1 LYVTDRNGKTVW
13 EAHYPSFYESNGE
26 MLEETTIF
34 EDGFMKNAEDTEGL
48 EFYLKSISV
57 INKDDKLVEIDD
69 DDDDDD
75 DKDDEYAAG
84 GTIESKIKKRLK
96 NAFELPI
103 QVAVYVPSTRDK
115 DIIITK
121 REMEA
126 RVEDVQRFLAN
137 AFGGFSAVKVEGGF
151 ESSDKGLIQED
162 AVRVVAFA
170 SKENEN
176 GVPFEQSFES
186 LMNQVKN
193 WCSKWSQQ
201 SIGVEF
207 ENDLFYVDTETK
219 FADGGYMAKGGE
231 VDLSPYKDIQKLN
244 MLYKSGSKWYAWGK
258 KYNVETKGEGYTKKE
273 ALQDLDN
280 HLSYVSE
287 DDEFADGG
295 EVKPKLVK
303 FDSMY
308 DGLVDAYESVNEKGT
323 YFYVGGEQGQ
333 YVVTQ
338 ESEGFPATEA
348 YDDWLY
354 SYEDALNIA
363 KKLASGEDLYEFAD
377 GGLTWYKYDNNIY
390 ESRLGNFDIM
400 IYPETQRGYWS
411 VYVLEGKNKVGAE
424 FDIYGIK
431 NAKDKAYSIIR
442 SQYMADGGSVAEG
455 NLQMLRSNA
464 KAIKHHAEEL
474 EGELNNDT
482 EVEAWVVAKGERAA
496 TDLSDITHYLDGK
509 KFSLGGMTAGRW
521 YRDNSGEEF
530 KFIGKIDSGENKGR
544 FLFSDGKK
552 SVYKELDDFEGGRPK
567 ETKLFGFFEDGGDL
581 EEGVDLFEDYDEMP
595 ASVIETL
602 SKYDLESG
610 DYRELEKAL
619 KDLKKYGYTFE
630 YELDGQPYD
639 LRKIG
644 QKGKSEFYA
653 KGGSIKSLEK
663 RVAEVNELIKR
674 GNELGIEVV
683 DEGNTW
689 QAPMKYK
696 PLKYTNGVLYISYE
710 VMDLYKYNRE
720 YVQDWEKKSYKIG
733 KYESSWG
740 HQGEEGSA
748 QREALTEIARM
759 YRKPLKSYDTYGYFE
774 DGGEVNKVN
783 PEEIKVKIEQILDK
797 VVPSFYKGVSIHKN
811 IFDTGN
817 NIRIFIA
824 ASDYKI
830 NGVSGQLPQ
839 VVSLSLD
846 LSDMDLHPQVFGG
859 NGGQRVERKP
869 NMSDPNEKYLAM
881 KGVKVPFRT
890 PQPNEKAVLDA
901 IKRFAENYKKTLA
914 ENREVLLYQDV
925 VDYDKLL
932 AGSQYA
938 DGGMMAEGGE
948 VAKKGQVKIGD
959 SIYKVF
965 YNDWDGEEFSVPFY
979 ANSEKEAIS
988 KFKNKYPHIEYTN
1001 IGHARK
1007 INTSTNYD
1015 IFEEMREYADGGM
1028 MAKGGEIMKHKH
1040 NEHITIELIEPTN
1053 KGWKVKQI
1061 ETHSIGGRK
1070 LSTPKEKVAYF
1081 SKEEL
1086 TDLFEP
1092 TMAKGGVIASSPTK
1106 EGIEKLI
1113 GDYYYSKNISL
1124 KKLDDKDEY
1133 EVSNSKGKIN
1143 GVKVIVKKGRYQF
1156 VESDKMAEGG
1166 MAKGGEVE
1174 KIVNTLYSRYDFIND
1189 DYNWKSKLL
1198 EMLGKPS
1205 YEAYEIYQSLNNSQ
1219 KKQVLQE
1226 LYEMDNDMGS
1236 DGDGDIE
1243 TSKEN
1248 LEILLDDSKNAK
1260 PKLEKGGTF
1269 AAGVKAI
1276 EKRLVGTKVNPKY
1289 QKDYGKTYDKAEA
1302 HEAASKI
1309 KGKMRAMELANKYKK
1324 KKLANGGRLGSE
1336 PKVDDV
1342 VDFGEGLERITR
1354 IVKTPSGKQF
1364 IEAVQIDG
1372 SSDRRNLY
1380 DFADWEE
1387 ILKKQEE
1394 YKKSTSERELYREES
1409 DRLRKE
1415 SENLDK
1421 EKAQKYNDIDGFGED
1436 LTPMQKARVLKYLN
1450 KETYTK
1456 DGKELQLSSVKDELK
1471 KVLKKDWYIRPFN
1484 GEDTIMYKEGNSD
1497 LILGNVYQTKTAREY
1512 LQYLKSNNKMA
1523 DGGLIAQKPEY
1534 IKLRELQN
1542 KISYSQSR
1550 ARDYVKWREGIGA
1563 NYEDKWN
1570 KMMKKLRGWNA
1581 YTPIGE
1587 AKTRPEWKQY
1597 CKESGLYEDYDFG
1610 DVLA

>member
-1 LYVTDRNGKTVW
+1 MAKYLYGYHEERGFADLYVTDVNGNTVW
-13 EAHYPSFYESNGE
+13 EVHYPSFYESNGE
-26 MLEETTIF
+26 MLEDTTVF
-34 EDGFMKNAEDTEGL
+34 EDGFMKNADDIEGL
-48 EFYLKSISV
+48 EKYLKSISV
-57 INKDDKLVEIDD
+57 INRGDELVDRDEDMYDD
-69 DDDDDD
+69 DE
-75 DKDDEYAAG
+75 DDEYAAG

-103 QVAVYVPSTRDK
+103 QIAVYVPSTRDK
-115 DIIITK
+115 DIIIPK

-126 RVEDVQRFLAN
+126 RVEEVQRFLAN

-176 GVPFEQSFES
+176 GVPFEKSFES

-219 FADGGYMAKGGE
+219 FADGGEVEDEVYNAYVVWIDDNDEAFFDGGWWSIEDAEDRVSDIEMEEEGKPKYVVFAVEYDEDYFENKNWDITRMKSYKPYPLTRMAKGGE

-273 ALQDLDN
+273 ALKDLDN

-295 EVKPKLVK
+295 
-303 FDSMY
+303 DI
-308 DGLVDAYESVNEKGT
+308 AES
-323 YFYVGGEQGQ
+323 
-333 YVVTQ
+333 
-338 ESEGFPATEA
+338 
-348 YDDWLY
+348 
-354 SYEDALNIA
+354 
-363 KKLASGEDLYEFAD
+363 
-377 GGLTWYKYDNNIY
+377 
-390 ESRLGNFDIM
+390 
-400 IYPETQRGYWS
+400 
-411 VYVLEGKNKVGAE
+411 
-424 FDIYGIK
+424 
-431 NAKDKAYSIIR
+431 
-442 SQYMADGGSVAEG
+442 

-474 EGELNNDT
+474 EGELNDDT

-509 KFSLGGMTAGRW
+509 EFSLGGMTAGRY

-530 KFIGKIDSGENKGR
+530 KFIGKVDSGQNKGR

-552 SVYKELDDFEGGRPK
+552 SVYKDLEDFEGGGPK

-595 ASVIETL
+595 ASVLETL

-683 DEGNTW
+683 DESTTW

-696 PLKYTNGVLYISYE
+696 PLKYTNGVLYVSYE
-710 VMDLYKYNRE
+710 QLDLYKYNRE

-733 KYESSWG
+733 KYESG
-740 HQGEEGSA
+740 YGYRGEAGAA

-846 LSDMDLHPQVFGG
+846 LSDMDLHPQVYGG

-901 IKRFAENYKKTLA
+901 IRRFAENYKKTLSD
-914 ENREVLLYQDV
+914 NREVLLYQDI

-932 AGSQYA
+932 AGSQYS

-948 VAKKGQVKIGD
+948 V
-959 SIYKVF
+959 
-965 YNDWDGEEFSVPFY
+965 
-979 ANSEKEAIS
+979 EK
-988 KFKNKYPHIEYTN
+988 
-1001 IGHARK
+1001 R
-1007 INTSTNYD
+1007 
-1015 IFEEMREYADGGM
+1015 
-1028 MAKGGEIMKHKH
+1028 
-1040 NEHITIELIEPTN
+1040 
-1053 KGWKVKQI
+1053 
-1061 ETHSIGGRK
+1061 
-1070 LSTPKEKVAYF
+1070 
-1081 SKEEL
+1081 
-1086 TDLFEP
+1086 
-1092 TMAKGGVIASSPTK
+1092 
-1106 EGIEKLI
+1106 
-1113 GDYYYSKNISL
+1113 
-1124 KKLDDKDEY
+1124 
-1133 EVSNSKGKIN
+1133 
-1143 GVKVIVKKGRYQF
+1143 
-1156 VESDKMAEGG
+1156 
-1166 MAKGGEVE
+1166 
-1174 KIVNTLYSRYDFIND
+1174 VNTLYSRYDFIND
-1189 DYNWKSKLL
+1189 DFNWRLKLL

-1260 PKLEKGGTF
+1260 PKLEKGGYMADGGNVSPKEKMIKELQKLQRELNSSRLSQYREGDNSEQEMARQRERDSKLARFNEILEVLNEDKKMAKGGMFEHGLRTNDKIIGGKTIGTTILVENANDDERARIDLNTGKRTVLTYNKKLRKWEDADGKTMAKGGVIASSPTKEGIEKLIGDYYYSKNISLKKLDDKDEYEVSNSKGKINGVKVVVKRGRYQFINSDKMARGGIF
-1269 AAGVKAI
+1269 AEGVKAI

-1289 QKDYGKTYDKAEA
+1289 QKQYGKTYDKAEA

-1309 KGKMRAMELANKYKK
+1309 KGKMRALELAKKYKK
-1324 KKLANGGRLGSE
+1324 KK
-1336 PKVDDV
+1336 
-1342 VDFGEGLERITR
+1342 
-1354 IVKTPSGKQF
+1354 
-1364 IEAVQIDG
+1364 
-1372 SSDRRNLY
+1372 
-1380 DFADWEE
+1380 
-1387 ILKKQEE
+1387 
-1394 YKKSTSERELYREES
+1394 
-1409 DRLRKE
+1409 
-1415 SENLDK
+1415 
-1421 EKAQKYNDIDGFGED
+1421 
-1436 LTPMQKARVLKYLN
+1436 
-1450 KETYTK
+1450 
-1456 DGKELQLSSVKDELK
+1456 
-1471 KVLKKDWYIRPFN
+1471 
-1484 GEDTIMYKEGNSD
+1484 
-1497 LILGNVYQTKTAREY
+1497 
-1512 LQYLKSNNKMA
+1512 
-1523 DGGLIAQKPEY
+1523 
-1534 IKLRELQN
+1534 
-1542 KISYSQSR
+1542 
-1550 ARDYVKWREGIGA
+1550 
-1563 NYEDKWN
+1563 
-1570 KMMKKLRGWNA
+1570 
-1581 YTPIGE
+1581 
-1587 AKTRPEWKQY
+1587 
-1597 CKESGLYEDYDFG
+1597 
-1610 DVLA
+1610 

>member
-1 LYVTDRNGKTVW
+1 MAKYLYGYHEERGFADLYVTDVNGNTVW
-13 EAHYPSFYESNGE
+13 EVHYPSFYESNGE
-26 MLEETTIF
+26 MLEDTTVF
-34 EDGFMKNAEDTEGL
+34 EDGFMKNADDIEGL
-48 EFYLKSISV
+48 EKYLKSISV
-57 INKDDKLVEIDD
+57 INRGDELVDRDEDMYDD
-69 DDDDDD
+69 DE
-75 DKDDEYAAG
+75 DDEYAAG

-103 QVAVYVPSTRDK
+103 QIAVYVPSTRDK
-115 DIIITK
+115 DIIIPK

-126 RVEDVQRFLAN
+126 RVEEVQRFLAN

-176 GVPFEQSFES
+176 GVPFEKSFES

-219 FADGGYMAKGGE
+219 FADGGEVEDEVYNAYVVWIDDNDEAFFDGGWWSIEDAEDRVSDIEMEEEGKPKYVVFAVEYDEDYFENKNWDITRMKSYKPYPLTRMAKGGE

-273 ALQDLDN
+273 ALKDLDN

-295 EVKPKLVK
+295 
-303 FDSMY
+303 DI
-308 DGLVDAYESVNEKGT
+308 AES
-323 YFYVGGEQGQ
+323 
-333 YVVTQ
+333 
-338 ESEGFPATEA
+338 
-348 YDDWLY
+348 
-354 SYEDALNIA
+354 
-363 KKLASGEDLYEFAD
+363 
-377 GGLTWYKYDNNIY
+377 
-390 ESRLGNFDIM
+390 
-400 IYPETQRGYWS
+400 
-411 VYVLEGKNKVGAE
+411 
-424 FDIYGIK
+424 
-431 NAKDKAYSIIR
+431 
-442 SQYMADGGSVAEG
+442 

-474 EGELNNDT
+474 EGELNDDT

-509 KFSLGGMTAGRW
+509 EFSLGGMTAGRW

-530 KFIGKIDSGENKGR
+530 KFIGKVDSGQNKGR

-552 SVYKELDDFEGGRPK
+552 SVYKDLEDFEGGGPK

-595 ASVIETL
+595 ASVLETL

-683 DEGNTW
+683 DESTTW

-696 PLKYTNGVLYISYE
+696 PLKYTNGVLYVSYE
-710 VMDLYKYNRE
+710 QLDLYKYNRE

-733 KYESSWG
+733 KYESG
-740 HQGEEGSA
+740 YGYRGEAGAA

-846 LSDMDLHPQVFGG
+846 LSDMDLHPQVYGG

-901 IKRFAENYKKTLA
+901 IRRFAENYKKTLSD
-914 ENREVLLYQDV
+914 NREVLLYQDI

-932 AGSQYA
+932 AGSQYS

-948 VAKKGQVKIGD
+948 V
-959 SIYKVF
+959 
-965 YNDWDGEEFSVPFY
+965 
-979 ANSEKEAIS
+979 EK
-988 KFKNKYPHIEYTN
+988 
-1001 IGHARK
+1001 R
-1007 INTSTNYD
+1007 
-1015 IFEEMREYADGGM
+1015 
-1028 MAKGGEIMKHKH
+1028 
-1040 NEHITIELIEPTN
+1040 
-1053 KGWKVKQI
+1053 
-1061 ETHSIGGRK
+1061 
-1070 LSTPKEKVAYF
+1070 
-1081 SKEEL
+1081 
-1086 TDLFEP
+1086 
-1092 TMAKGGVIASSPTK
+1092 
-1106 EGIEKLI
+1106 
-1113 GDYYYSKNISL
+1113 
-1124 KKLDDKDEY
+1124 
-1133 EVSNSKGKIN
+1133 
-1143 GVKVIVKKGRYQF
+1143 
-1156 VESDKMAEGG
+1156 
-1166 MAKGGEVE
+1166 
-1174 KIVNTLYSRYDFIND
+1174 VNTLYSRYDFIND
-1189 DYNWKSKLL
+1189 DFNWRLKLL

-1260 PKLEKGGTF
+1260 PKLEKGGYMADGGNVSPKEKMIKELQKLQRELNSSRLSQYREGDNSEQEMARQRERDSKLARFNEILEVLNEDKKMAKGGMFEHGLRTNDKIIGGKTIGTTILVENANDDERARIDLNTGKRTVLTYNKKLRKWEDADGKTMAKGGVIASSPTKEGIEKLIGDYYYSKNISLKKLDDKDEYEVSNSKGKINGVKVVVKRGRYQFINSDKMARGGIF
-1269 AAGVKAI
+1269 AEGVKAI

-1289 QKDYGKTYDKAEA
+1289 QKQYGKTYDKAEA

-1309 KGKMRAMELANKYKK
+1309 KGKMRALELAKKYKK
-1324 KKLANGGRLGSE
+1324 KK
-1336 PKVDDV
+1336 
-1342 VDFGEGLERITR
+1342 
-1354 IVKTPSGKQF
+1354 
-1364 IEAVQIDG
+1364 
-1372 SSDRRNLY
+1372 
-1380 DFADWEE
+1380 
-1387 ILKKQEE
+1387 
-1394 YKKSTSERELYREES
+1394 
-1409 DRLRKE
+1409 
-1415 SENLDK
+1415 
-1421 EKAQKYNDIDGFGED
+1421 
-1436 LTPMQKARVLKYLN
+1436 
-1450 KETYTK
+1450 
-1456 DGKELQLSSVKDELK
+1456 
-1471 KVLKKDWYIRPFN
+1471 
-1484 GEDTIMYKEGNSD
+1484 
-1497 LILGNVYQTKTAREY
+1497 
-1512 LQYLKSNNKMA
+1512 
-1523 DGGLIAQKPEY
+1523 
-1534 IKLRELQN
+1534 
-1542 KISYSQSR
+1542 
-1550 ARDYVKWREGIGA
+1550 
-1563 NYEDKWN
+1563 
-1570 KMMKKLRGWNA
+1570 
-1581 YTPIGE
+1581 
-1587 AKTRPEWKQY
+1587 
-1597 CKESGLYEDYDFG
+1597 
-1610 DVLA
+1610 